1 MVALVGVIPDATEGQ
16 AHTYLHQILCAAAMK
31 CVIIHSLDPRPWE
44 LYFMEQI
51 IYIHLYRNPHFINNG
66 DLLRV

>member
-1 MVALVGVIPDATEGQ
+1 MVALVGVIPDATEGR
-16 AHTYLHQILCAAAMK
+16 AHTYRHQILFAAA
-31 CVIIHSLDPRPWE
+31 IIHSLDPRPWE

-51 IYIHLYRNPHFINNG
+51 IYIHLYRNPHFRNNG